1 MSRKMASPSPGST
14 TGLWIHLRMA
24 GGIQA
29 SLVSMTHCGGSLA
42 RNADKL
48 PLESSSATIAPA
60 VEHRVIL
67 STVNVQPMAAAMRPM
82 AVTMVVH
89 SAQLVLYP
97 FRHTP
102 MDPAL
107 STQTLTG
114 ASLQYFLP
122 ALMQTSGPTSS
133 SADSFLLSCFPSAA
147 RSPSRTPSS
156 CRTRW

>member
-1 MSRKMASPSPGST
+1 MSSKMASPSPGST
-14 TGLWIHLRMA
+14 TGLWIHLRIA

-29 SLVSMTHCGGSLA
+29 GSASMTHCGGSLV
-42 RNADKL
+42 RNAANL
-48 PLESSSATIAPA
+48 PLESSFARIVPV

-67 STVNVQPMAAAMRPM
+67 STVNVQLMAAAMRPM

-107 STQTLTG
+107 SPQDPDRRES
-114 ASLQYFLP
+114 AVFP
-122 ALMQTSGPTSS
+122 ARAI
-133 SADSFLLSCFPSAA
+133 AD
-147 RSPSRTPSS
+147 
-156 CRTRW
+156 